1 MIIYML
7 YVYICVYTFVYIETL
22 ETLYLNPNAQHGS
35 MALMRQAIA
44 CGTNDWQRSVASL
57 CSELICH
64 APWPVDEGHVD
75 LFFCV

>member
-1 MIIYML
+1 MC
-7 YVYICVYTFVYIETL
+7 VYICIHRDSRDFIL
-22 ETLYLNPNAQHGS
+22 KSDAQHGS

-44 CGTNDWQRSVASL
+44 CGTNNCQRSVASL